1 MKITKKVNRQQFSV
15 KLLYLHHKFLL
26 PLPQET
32 HPYWCHTL
40 KIKIKKLSK
49 KNNGK
54 IYLTTLTIQT
64 LFIMP
69 STNSKF
75 SFWHFLSLLVNF
87 KRWKK

>member
-40 KIKIKKLSK
+40 KIKIKNLGIK
-49 KNNGK
+49 KNET
-54 IYLTTLTIQT
+54 IYI
-64 LFIMP
+64 
-69 STNSKF
+69 
-75 SFWHFLSLLVNF
+75 
-87 KRWKK
+87 